1 MFCLK
6 RSGSLSFGVA
16 GFMFKFLS
24 GILALGG
31 LCWGLFVFVLVFAP
45 GATELGYVVFLPGYF
60 VTFEYLLRA
69 CWTPSIELRRFIW
82 GSSAV
87 VQGSWLV
94 FYVLSVPIRGGIQ
107 LLATAWWTIA
117 FGISVYALFKDV
129 DPANLV
135 QRALPTDETEKH
147 TPPKALPSSSAP
159 GDG

>member
-1 MFCLK
+1 
-6 RSGSLSFGVA
+6 
-16 GFMFKFLS
+16 MFKFLS

-135 QRALPTDETEKH
+135 QRAQPTDETEKH
-147 TPPKALPSSSAP
+147 TPPNALPSSSDPA
-159 GDG
+159 DG